1 VSVNRDLG
9 GVVSGR
15 TGYFAVKSQRG
26 FSLIEV
32 VIAIGLLGIV
42 GVALANGLSGSSK
55 ALITADERTTAESLA
70 RTQMESIVLQP
81 FSTSGN
87 YTVVSM
93 PASYEA
99 VITVAP
105 VMDNGIPREN
115 IQRVMIVVRHGGKNI
130 LTSGSTTLE
139 AYKVQ

>member
-1 VSVNRDLG
+1 MKPTGKARIPIVS
-9 GVVSGR
+9 SGLR
-15 TGYFAVKSQRG
+15 SQRG
-26 FSLIEV
+26 VSLIEV

-42 GVALANGLSGSSK
+42 AVALANGLSGSSK

-93 PASYEA
+93 PAGYQA
-99 VITVAP
+99 AIGVAP
-105 VMDNGIPREN
+105 VLDNGNPREN
-115 IQRVMIVVRHGGKNI
+115 IQRVMIVISHNGKDI
-130 LTSGSTTLE
+130 ITGGSTTLE